1 MKKIRS
7 LITGCMTIGAAT
19 VLSSAHAAT
28 PTSMRVAAEVINDAA
43 QDLHMTFASWD
54 RQGTELSSRL
64 IPAHQSG
71 TIIKLTFGNPRNGAA
86 TFRYAT
92 AEGKSCE
99 FKLAHVARFQL
110 VLAQSRA
117 REISFGKV
125 DRGCSS
131 RMSRGGDCGK
141 RVAGELH
148 RQVLNEVAGLF
159 KKIKLKTPLRGRGF
173 Q

>member
-19 VLSSAHAAT
+19 MLSSAHAAT

-71 TIIKLTFGNPRNGAA
+71 TITKLTFGNPRNGAA

-92 AEGKSCE
+92 VEGKSCE
-99 FKLAHVARFQL
+99 FKLAHMARFSWFSL
-110 VLAQSRA
+110 NPAPEKSASA
-117 REISFGKV
+117 RSIGAVQAEC
-125 DRGCSS
+125 RG
-131 RMSRGGDCGK
+131 
-141 RVAGELH
+141 VVTAGSESLGSYTV
-148 RQVLNEVAGLF
+148 RF
-159 KKIKLKTPLRGRGF
+159 SMK
-173 Q
+173 